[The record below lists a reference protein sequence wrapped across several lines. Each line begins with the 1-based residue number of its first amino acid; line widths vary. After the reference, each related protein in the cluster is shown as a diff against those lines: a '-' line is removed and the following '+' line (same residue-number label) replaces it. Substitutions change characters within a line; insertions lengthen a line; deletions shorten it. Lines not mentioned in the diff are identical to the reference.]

1 MKKYAFILSALL
13 AATTQAQTEVSQ
25 YVPGVTAEG
34 ITYFLP
40 RTALHVTVK
49 ARRTVYTPGEYAR
62 YAERY
67 LRLTNVGQTP
77 SETWTLLSVDVT
89 PYGVADTQQAYT
101 IKLKQKTSAPL
112 VTLAPDGR
120 LLAVNASGATDNVQ
134 LSQPSVVKDAVK
146 TLSASD
152 YKTEEILSAGSEMKM
167 AELTANEIYDIRENR
182 SLLTKGQADFMPSDG
197 EQLRLMLEKLDQQ
210 EEALLQLFKGT
221 EVSETH
227 TFTLTYIP
235 TPTKTDD
242 VLFRFSK
249 HYGLVPSDDVSGE
262 PYTIT
267 LKDLKTLPAEAVTT
281 DQKNKKPVEDLRYI
295 VPSRVLVKIA
305 GAQRELFSASFP
317 MAQYGRVEHLGGELF
332 NKKIV
337 THVLLVP
344 ETGGIAKIE
353 SSEQ

>member
-1 MKKYAFILSALL
+1 
-13 AATTQAQTEVSQ
+13 
-25 YVPGVTAEG
+25 
-34 ITYFLP
+34 
-40 RTALHVTVK
+40 
-49 ARRTVYTPGEYAR
+49 
-62 YAERY
+62 
-67 LRLTNVGQTP
+67 
-77 SETWTLLSVDVT
+77 
-89 PYGVADTQQAYT
+89 
-101 IKLKQKTSAPL
+101 
-112 VTLAPDGR
+112 
-120 LLAVNASGATDNVQ
+120 
-134 LSQPSVVKDAVK
+134 
-146 TLSASD
+146 
-152 YKTEEILSAGSEMKM
+152 MKM

-221 EVSETH
+221 EASETH

-235 TPTKTDD
+235 MPTKTDD

-332 NKKIV
+332 NKKTT